1 MPSLIDRMTR
11 AAKLQPAV
19 YDEAARDE
27 GAMNHAIATVVVSAV
42 AAGIGSSLIGGPI
55 GLVGGT
61 LAALVGWFIWA
72 FTAHFVGTRF
82 LAEPGT
88 RTDLAPVL
96 RAAGFAA
103 APGVIRVFGIIPL
116 LGTLV
121 NVVAN
126 IWMLAAFV
134 VAVRQALGYASTGRA
149 VAVCLIGFAIQMI
162 VFGLFTLMV
171 LGGAFM
177 TFAR

>member
-1 MPSLIDRMTR
+1 MPLLVDRMMRAARLDPSL
-11 AAKLQPAV
+11 

-27 GAMNHAIATVVVSAV
+27 GTMDHAIASVVISSV

-55 GLVGGT
+55 GLIGGT

-88 RTDLAPVL
+88 RADLAPVL
-96 RAAGFAA
+96 RAVGFAA
-103 APGVIRVFGIIPL
+103 APGVLRVFGIIPL
-116 LGTLV
+116 LGTLA
-121 NVVAN
+121 NFVAN

-134 VAVRQALGYASTGRA
+134 VAVRRSLGYASTGRA
-149 VAVCLIGFAIQMI
+149 VAVCLIGFVMQMV

-171 LGGAFM
+171 LGSAFM
-177 TFAR
+177 MIAR

>member
-1 MPSLIDRMTR
+1 MSQLIDRMQR
-11 AAKLQPAV
+11 AAKLQPALF
-19 YDEAARDE
+19 DEVARDE
-27 GAMNHAIATVVVSAV
+27 GAMNHAIASVVISAV

-55 GLVGGT
+55 GLIGGT

-103 APGVIRVFGIIPL
+103 APGVLRVFGIIPL

-121 NVVAN
+121 NIVAN
-126 IWMLAAFV
+126 FWMLAAFV
-134 VAVRQALGYASTGRA
+134 VAVRQSLGYASIGRA
-149 VAVCLIGFAIQMI
+149 AAVCLIGFVMQMA
-162 VFGLFTLMV
+162 VFGLFTLIV